1 MQMRE
6 HNLNI
11 GDVVRYKHH
20 SIGIVENID
29 DRQGELRFPYVYVRF
44 LEIDKVKMVGVFDLT
59 VISKGVS

>member
-11 GDVVRYKHH
+11 GDVVRYKHDF
-20 SIGIVENID
+20 IGVIVNLD
-29 DRQGELRFPYVYVRF
+29 NGGGVLRFPYVYVRL
-44 LEIDKVKMVGVFDLT
+44 LESDKLKIAGVFDIT